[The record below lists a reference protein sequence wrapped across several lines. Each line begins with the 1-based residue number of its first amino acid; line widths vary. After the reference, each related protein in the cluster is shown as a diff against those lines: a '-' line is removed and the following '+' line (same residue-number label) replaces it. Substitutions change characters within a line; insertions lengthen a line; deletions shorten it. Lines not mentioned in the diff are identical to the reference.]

1 MLDDAM
7 TRLAAG
13 ERAAFD
19 DVYRDT
25 RRTVYYIALSYVRE
39 RMLAEDV
46 MQTTYLKVLSG
57 AARYR
62 AGTNA
67 RAWIARIAR
76 NEAIDVLRRRSREVS
91 VDERA
96 DPRPFGTSSVDDYGL
111 LIDLARRILKQEE
124 FSVLML
130 AAAEGYKRREIA
142 ELLAMPLP
150 TVSWHYARA
159 QQKMRRALEEEGR
172 EARAGGGIVKRA
184 QLERELRLEAERHT
198 PDVYDRVMSA
208 QPLEGD
214 AGEVAVAVRPHRAR
228 TAAACILALLF
239 VTIAVLVP
247 VLLFAGGGTA
257 SLYISINPA
266 VQFTVEDGK
275 VTKVAA
281 LNKDAA
287 ILLSGEDYVGLSAE
301 DAGARFASLSA
312 EKHLITA
319 QGVGVYA
326 TGDGSE
332 ALERRVRERLDAEL
346 GGAYAVNALSET
358 DFDALIAAYDEQ
370 AMGDF
375 EDYLG
380 RELAHLRADFAANVR
395 TLTQSYAQDLSAV
408 FAGAMTQ
415 ADFNAKYLYLGED
428 CIFEDGDEREDELLE
443 EFEELCR
450 DIERHGDEY
459 IFDELYDEFLEAV
472 EELYEDEIDGDDGD
486 DDDDDDDDDD
496 GDDDDDDDDDRR
508 GGRRDLE

>member
-142 ELLAMPLP
+142 ELLGINEKSSASQLF
-150 TVSWHYARA
+150 RA
-159 QQKMRRALEEEGR
+159 K
-172 EARAGGGIVKRA
+172 
-184 QLERELRLEAERHT
+184 
-198 PDVYDRVMSA
+198 
-208 QPLEGD
+208 
-214 AGEVAVAVRPHRAR
+214 
-228 TAAACILALLF
+228 
-239 VTIAVLVP
+239 AVL
-247 VLLFAGGGTA
+247 AKR
-257 SLYISINPA
+257 I
-266 VQFTVEDGK
+266 
-275 VTKVAA
+275 
-281 LNKDAA
+281 KD
-287 ILLSGEDYVGLSAE
+287 YM
-301 DAGARFASLSA
+301 R
-312 EKHLITA
+312 
-319 QGVGVYA
+319 
-326 TGDGSE
+326 
-332 ALERRVRERLDAEL
+332 
-346 GGAYAVNALSET
+346 NT
-358 DFDALIAAYDEQ
+358 D
-370 AMGDF
+370 
-375 EDYLG
+375 
-380 RELAHLRADFAANVR
+380 R
-395 TLTQSYAQDLSAV
+395 
-408 FAGAMTQ
+408 
-415 ADFNAKYLYLGED
+415 
-428 CIFEDGDEREDELLE
+428 
-443 EFEELCR
+443 
-450 DIERHGDEY
+450 
-459 IFDELYDEFLEAV
+459 
-472 EELYEDEIDGDDGD
+472 
-486 DDDDDDDDDD
+486 
-496 GDDDDDDDDDRR
+496 
-508 GGRRDLE
+508 

>member
-214 AGEVAVAVRPHRAR
+214 AGEVIVAVRPHRAR
-228 TAAACILALLF
+228 TAAARTTGATRC
-239 VTIAVLVP
+239 
-247 VLLFAGGGTA
+247 TA
-257 SLYISINPA
+257 TLCAP
-266 VQFTVEDGK
+266 
-275 VTKVAA
+275 
-281 LNKDAA
+281 
-287 ILLSGEDYVGLSAE
+287 SAP
-301 DAGARFASLSA
+301 
-312 EKHLITA
+312 
-319 QGVGVYA
+319 
-326 TGDGSE
+326 
-332 ALERRVRERLDAEL
+332 
-346 GGAYAVNALSET
+346 
-358 DFDALIAAYDEQ
+358 
-370 AMGDF
+370 
-375 EDYLG
+375 
-380 RELAHLRADFAANVR
+380 
-395 TLTQSYAQDLSAV
+395 
-408 FAGAMTQ
+408 
-415 ADFNAKYLYLGED
+415 
-428 CIFEDGDEREDELLE
+428 
-443 EFEELCR
+443 
-450 DIERHGDEY
+450 
-459 IFDELYDEFLEAV
+459 
-472 EELYEDEIDGDDGD
+472 
-486 DDDDDDDDDD
+486 
-496 GDDDDDDDDDRR
+496 
-508 GGRRDLE
+508 